1 VPVDTICRVVFLPL
15 NFNLST
21 LNLKMPTGTAK
32 IFKNGANNTCL
43 KKITEKLS
51 GNNRKINR
59 AITGKIFLPCKILPQ
74 LVVF

>member
-1 VPVDTICRVVFLPL
+1 
-15 NFNLST
+15 
-21 LNLKMPTGTAK
+21 MPTGTAK